1 MTSNWDMGGND
12 LIVNT
17 VSVGATAP
25 GQAGTSLSGAELT
38 VLDGITPG
46 TAAASK
52 ALVLNSSSGITTGLT
67 ALTVTTVTPTT
78 IAGAAN
84 FSGTPTFA
92 SGATVTGTVT
102 ATGLSS
108 ATLNTTGLQTHGAAS
123 TTKSNASSVTCSSN
137 AATTTTQYTKITSES
152 LTTAHTASQALVI
165 TYTGTATTDFA
176 VATIIGGTNTQG
188 VPVLKTACTTDTVT
202 ITIQNNAIATNAFN
216 GTFIIW
222 LQVFKA

>member
-1 MTSNWDMGGND
+1 MALNYDLGGND
-12 LIVNT
+12 LICNT
-17 VSVGATAP
+17 LSVGATGP
-25 GQAGTSLSGAELT
+25 GQAGTNISSAELT

-67 ALTVTTVTPTT
+67 LLTAT
-78 IAGAAN
+78 
-84 FSGTPTFA
+84 
-92 SGATVTGTVT
+92 TVTGTTVNSG
-102 ATGLSS
+102 ALNNTGLF
-108 ATLNTTGLQTHGAAS
+108 TRGAAS
-123 TTKSNASSVTCSSN
+123 TTASNASSVTLSSN
-137 AATTTTQYTKITSES
+137 AGTTTTQYTKITTES

-188 VPVLKTACTTDTVT
+188 VPVIKTACTTNTVT
-202 ITIQNNAIATNAFN
+202 LTLQNNAIATNAFN

-222 LQVFKA
+222 LQVFKG

>member
-1 MTSNWDMGGND
+1 MGIPYDLGGND
-12 LIVNT
+12 ISCNSLAIGAAT
-17 VSVGATAP
+17 PGAT
-25 GQAGTSLSGAELT
+25 GTSISGSELT
-38 VLDGITPG
+38 VLDSVTPG

-67 ALTVTTVTPTT
+67 LLT
-78 IAGAAN
+78 
-84 FSGTPTFA
+84 
-92 SGATVTGTVT
+92 ATTGTFG
-102 ATGLSS
+102 ALNHTGL
-108 ATLNTTGLQTHGAAS
+108 LTHGAAS
-123 TTKSNASSVTCSSN
+123 TTTSNASSVTCSSN

-188 VPVLKTACTTDTVT
+188 VPVLKTACTTNTVT